1 MGGYLTA
8 SDRAMMTPR
17 EMRLTI
23 GLQTLGALVVSL
35 LLVGAFTPAVNL
47 LAYWRAPARVLGP
60 VDAIVVLGE
69 GGITESGRLS
79 HPSLQRITE
88 AIDLYRQGLA
98 PLLVVSGSPSGVART
113 ETEARVQIARAS
125 GIAPE
130 AVLALDPGRTTH
142 EEAQAV
148 RALLEPRGARRII
161 LVTDGASMA
170 RSVGTFEKVGF
181 TVTPSY
187 GVPILRWGGGPGAR
201 LRLLQEN
208 LIEMLASAYYRIQG
222 WT

>member
-1 MGGYLTA
+1 
-8 SDRAMMTPR
+8 
-17 EMRLTI
+17 MRLTV
-23 GLQTLGALVVSL
+23 GLQILGALVTSL

-47 LAYWRAPARVLGP
+47 LAYWRAPTRALCP
-60 VDAIVVLGE
+60 LEAIVVLGE

-88 AIDLYRQGLA
+88 AIDLYRRGLA
-98 PLLVVSGSPSGVART
+98 PVLVVSGSPSRVART
-113 ETEARVQIARAS
+113 EAEARVQIARGS

-130 AVLALDPGRTTH
+130 AVLAIDPVRTTR
-142 EEAQAV
+142 EEAEAV

-161 LVTDGASMA
+161 LVTDGASMT
-170 RSVGTFEKVGF
+170 RSAGTFEKVGF

-201 LRLLQEN
+201 LRLLQET
-208 LIEMLASAYYRIQG
+208 LIEMLASAYYRLQG
-222 WT
+222 WA

>member
-1 MGGYLTA
+1 
-8 SDRAMMTPR
+8 
-17 EMRLTI
+17 MRLTV
-23 GLQTLGALVVSL
+23 GLQILGALVTGL
-35 LLVGAFTPAVNL
+35 LLVSAFTPAVNL
-47 LAYWRAPARVLGP
+47 LAYWRAPARALGP

-88 AIDLYRQGLA
+88 AIDLYWQGLA
-98 PLLVVSGSPSGVART
+98 PVLVVSGSPSRVART
-113 ETEARVQIARAS
+113 EAEARVQIARAS

-130 AVLALDPGRTTH
+130 AVLAIDPVRTTH
-142 EEAQAV
+142 EEARAV

-170 RSVGTFEKVGF
+170 RSAGAFERAGF

-187 GVPILRWGGGPGAR
+187 GVPVLRWGGGPGAR
-201 LRLLQEN
+201 LRLLQET
-208 LIEMLASAYYRIQG
+208 LIEMLASTYYRLQG
-222 WT
+222 WS

>member
-1 MGGYLTA
+1 
-8 SDRAMMTPR
+8 
-17 EMRLTI
+17 MRLTL
-23 GLQTLGALVVSL
+23 GLQILGALVTSL

-47 LAYWRAPARVLGP
+47 LAYWRAPARALGP
-60 VDAIVVLGE
+60 ADAIVVLGE

-98 PLLVVSGSPSGVART
+98 PVLVVSGSPSRVART
-113 ETEARVQIARAS
+113 EAEARAQIARAS

-130 AVLALDPGRTTH
+130 AVLAIGPARTTR
-142 EEAQAV
+142 EEAQAG
-148 RALLEPRGARRII
+148 RALLEPRGVRRII
-161 LVTDGASMA
+161 LVTDGASMP
-170 RSVGTFEKVGF
+170 RSVGAFEKVGF

-201 LRLLQEN
+201 LRLLQET
-208 LIEMLASAYYRIQG
+208 LIEMLASTYYRLLG
-222 WT
+222 WA

>member
-1 MGGYLTA
+1 
-8 SDRAMMTPR
+8 
-17 EMRLTI
+17 MRLTV
-23 GLQTLGALVVSL
+23 GLQILGALVTSL
-35 LLVGAFTPAVNL
+35 LLVSAFTPAVNL
-47 LAYWRAPARVLGP
+47 LAYWRAPARVLEP
-60 VDAIVVLGE
+60 ADAIVVLGE

-98 PLLVVSGSPSGVART
+98 PILVVSGSPSRAART
-113 ETEARVQIARAS
+113 EAEARAQIARAS

-130 AVLALDPGRTTH
+130 AVLALGPAHTTR
-142 EEAQAV
+142 EEAQAA

-170 RSVGTFEKVGF
+170 RSAGAFQKVGF

-201 LRLLQEN
+201 LRLLQET
-208 LIEMLASAYYRIQG
+208 LIEMLASAYYRLQG

>member
-1 MGGYLTA
+1 MM
-8 SDRAMMTPR
+8 SPRA
-17 EMRLTI
+17 MRLTL
-23 GLQTLGALVVSL
+23 GLQILGALVTSL

-47 LAYWRAPARVLGP
+47 LAYWRAPARALGP
-60 VDAIVVLGE
+60 ADAIVVLGE

-98 PLLVVSGSPSGVART
+98 PVLVVSGSPSRVART
-113 ETEARVQIARAS
+113 EAEARAQIARAS
-125 GIAPE
+125 DIAPE
-130 AVLALDPGRTTH
+130 AVLALGPARTTR

-148 RALLEPRGARRII
+148 RALLEPRGVRRII
-161 LVTDGASMA
+161 LVPDGASMP
-170 RSVGTFEKVGF
+170 RSVGAFEKVGF

-201 LRLLQEN
+201 LRLLQET
-208 LIEMLASAYYRIQG
+208 LIEMLASAYYRLLG
-222 WT
+222 WA